1 VAIAVM
7 ITVSLALV
15 YSSENS
21 DDYQPE
27 ISTLELAAA
36 RNIVTEAEQATDK
49 ANQAAALNQPRL
61 PEMALNHWDAH
72 SLSRL
77 QSLSWAS
84 TNAIRRVLQPDKAAD
99 YGLEAAASAR
109 DQFTHTLVVLYSFR
123 FLLSLSLQLC

>member
-7 ITVSLALV
+7 ITVSLSLV
-15 YSSENS
+15 YSSDNNES
-21 DDYQPE
+21 E
-27 ISTLELAAA
+27 ISTLEPATA
-36 RNIVTEAEQATDK
+36 RNIVTEAEQATDE
-49 ANQAAALNQPRL
+49 ANQAADLNQPRL
-61 PEMALNHWDAH
+61 TEMSVNHWGSH

-109 DQFTHTLVVLYSFR
+109 DQFTHTLVVMYYFEFEQSA
-123 FLLSLSLQLC
+123 LQLC